1 MKNLFIFITLAFFS
15 VILSKTLKT
24 ETRCV
29 NLQNDCDF
37 TSYCC
42 DPYVC
47 KDYRCAVKGT
57 KDNQVEWAPY
67 GPKCDW
73 FHYCKKDYVCESH
86 RCQIKRQ
93 NIINSIAKNIKK
105 SKVSTVNVN
114 GES

>member
-29 NLQNDCDF
+29 KLQNDCDF

-57 KDNQVEWAPY
+57 KDNQIGWDKSKKE
-67 GPKCDW
+67 GNKCDW
-73 FHYCKKDYVCESH
+73 FHHCKKGRTCRSH
-86 RCQIKRQ
+86 RCYDK
-93 NIINSIAKNIKK
+93 
-105 SKVSTVNVN
+105 
-114 GES
+114 

>member
-29 NLQNDCDF
+29 NLNNDCDF

-57 KDNQVEWAPY
+57 KDNQIGWDKSKKE
-67 GPKCDW
+67 GNKCDW
-73 FHYCKKDYVCESH
+73 FHHCKKGRRCMSH
-86 RCQIKRQ
+86 RCYDK
-93 NIINSIAKNIKK
+93 
-105 SKVSTVNVN
+105 
-114 GES
+114 

>member
-29 NLQNDCDF
+29 NLKNDCDF

-57 KDNQVEWAPY
+57 KDNQIGWDKSKKE
-67 GPKCDW
+67 GNKCDW
-73 FHYCKKDYVCESH
+73 FHHCKKGRKCMSH
-86 RCQIKRQ
+86 RCYDH
-93 NIINSIAKNIKK
+93 
-105 SKVSTVNVN
+105 
-114 GES
+114 